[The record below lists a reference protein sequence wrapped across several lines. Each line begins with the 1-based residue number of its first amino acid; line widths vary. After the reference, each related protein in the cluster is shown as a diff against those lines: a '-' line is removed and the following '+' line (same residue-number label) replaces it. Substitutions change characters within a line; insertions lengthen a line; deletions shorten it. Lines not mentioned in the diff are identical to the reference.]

1 MINTTF
7 FKSTLK
13 QGIIMGFSFC
23 LYTTLMWLTTL
34 DTVYLNIGQY
44 FDMAILI
51 LPILIILWA
60 IKQENNLYTVTTVQ
74 KIIIAIF
81 VGAVSYLIYDPFIY
95 IYHNY
100 INPDWFNS
108 VLTLKEIDLNAVNIP
123 HDKIVE
129 TLQKMKDSNVSQ
141 PGLFRLST
149 AIPSVII
156 IPTLIALISLIIV
169 KRKK

>member
-1 MINTTF
+1 
-7 FKSTLK
+7 
-13 QGIIMGFSFC
+13 
-23 LYTTLMWLTTL
+23 
-34 DTVYLNIGQY
+34 
-44 FDMAILI
+44 
-51 LPILIILWA
+51 
-60 IKQENNLYTVTTVQ
+60 
-74 KIIIAIF
+74 
-81 VGAVSYLIYDPFIY
+81 
-95 IYHNY
+95 NY

>member
-23 LYTTLMWLTTL
+23 LYTTLMWLTKL
-34 DTVYLNIGQY
+34 DTVYLSIGQY